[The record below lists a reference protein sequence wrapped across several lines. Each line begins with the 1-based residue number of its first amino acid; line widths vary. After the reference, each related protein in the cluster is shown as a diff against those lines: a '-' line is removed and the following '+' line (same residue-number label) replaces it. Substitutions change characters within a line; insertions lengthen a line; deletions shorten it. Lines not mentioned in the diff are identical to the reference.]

1 MDTDGYAGKNRCEF
15 TTTSPDLAEG
25 VYELLASLGTIPRV
39 MISRATLYGRDIGPK
54 WRITFLPKLMPFRL
68 RYKAER
74 LGFDGPR
81 KGLRVLRF
89 IVSVEPA
96 GLAPVKCIKTSSPSH
111 LYLAG
116 NAMIPTHNSTTCAAL
131 GLHESIYRRPS
142 FGLVIAP
149 TQDQSSELMLK
160 FDEFRG
166 AVELPSDYLSTD
178 TKLAVRFA
186 NGNRFIARP
195 GSEKSARSF
204 SAVTLLLEDEASR
217 VLDDL
222 YNSVRPML
230 AVSDGRHIL
239 MSTPFGKRGHFFH
252 IWDEQRDLWQ
262 WFEIPAEKCPRI
274 TKEFLAEEKRINPW
288 FEQEYH
294 CVFAETVDSVFSYDQ
309 IAEAISD
316 DVEPLFQC
324 RNSM

>member
-1 MDTDGYAGKNRCEF
+1 MPSVADDLVYGADPVLWCREVLGYHPDDWQADLLRSRQRKIILNCSRQSGK
-15 TTTSPDLAEG
+15 
-25 VYELLASLGTIPRV
+25 
-39 MISRATLYGRDIGPK
+39 
-54 WRITFLPKLMPFRL
+54 
-68 RYKAER
+68 
-74 LGFDGPR
+74 
-81 KGLRVLRF
+81 
-89 IVSVEPA
+89 
-96 GLAPVKCIKTSSPSH
+96 
-111 LYLAG
+111 
-116 NAMIPTHNSTTCAAL
+116 STTCAAL

-217 VLDDL
+217 VLDVL
-222 YNSVRPML
+222 YNTVRPML
-230 AVSDGRHIL
+230 AVSNGRHIL
-239 MSTPFGKRGHFFH
+239 MSTPFGKRGHFWN
-252 IWDEQRDLWQ
+252 IWSEQRDLWEAH
-262 WFEIPAEKCPRI
+262 EIPAEMCPRI
-274 TKEFLAEEKRINPW
+274 TKEFIAEEKRTNPW

-294 CVFAETVDSVFSYDQ
+294 CAFTENIDSVFSYDL

-316 DVEPLFQC
+316 DVEPLF
-324 RNSM
+324 

>member
-1 MDTDGYAGKNRCEF
+1 MPS
-15 TTTSPDLAEG
+15 TSDDLA
-25 VYELLASLGTIPRV
+25 YSLDPV
-39 MISRATLYGRDIGPK
+39 L
-54 WRITFLPKLMPFRL
+54 W
-68 RYKAER
+68 AEEV
-74 LGFDGPR
+74 LGFHPDPWQADL
-81 KGLRVLRF
+81 LRSRSKKIILNCSRQ
-89 IVSVEPA
+89 S
-96 GLAPVKCIKTSSPSH
+96 GK
-111 LYLAG
+111 
-116 NAMIPTHNSTTCAAL
+116 STTCAAL

-204 SAVTLLLEDEASR
+204 SAVTLLLEDEAAR
-217 VLDDL
+217 VADAL

-230 AVSDGRHIL
+230 AVSNGRHVL
-239 MSTPFGKRGHFFH
+239 MSTPFGKQNHFFK
-252 IWDEQRDLWQ
+252 IWDQERDLWQ
-262 WFEIPAEKCPRI
+262 WFEIPAEMCPRI
-274 TKEFLAEEKRINPW
+274 TKEFLEEEQRTNPW

-294 CVFAETVDSVFSYDQ
+294 CVFMDSEGSIFS
-309 IAEAISD
+309 SD
-316 DVEPLFQC
+316 LF
-324 RNSM
+324 RSLANPAVSVLKL

>member
-1 MDTDGYAGKNRCEF
+1 MPS
-15 TTTSPDLAEG
+15 TSDDLAH
-25 VYELLASLGTIPRV
+25 SLDPV
-39 MISRATLYGRDIGPK
+39 LWSK
-54 WRITFLPKLMPFRL
+54 
-68 RYKAER
+68 EV
-74 LGFDGPR
+74 LGFHPDPWQANL
-81 KGLRVLRF
+81 LRSRSKKIILNCSRQ
-89 IVSVEPA
+89 S
-96 GLAPVKCIKTSSPSH
+96 GK
-111 LYLAG
+111 
-116 NAMIPTHNSTTCAAL
+116 STVCAAL

-204 SAVTLLLEDEASR
+204 SAVTLLLEDEAAR
-217 VLDDL
+217 VADAL

-230 AVSDGRHIL
+230 AVSNGRHVL
-239 MSTPFGKRGHFFH
+239 MSTPFGKQNHFFK
-252 IWDEQRDLWQ
+252 IWDEQRDLWE
-262 WFEIPAEKCPRI
+262 WYEIPAEMCPRI
-274 TKEFLAEEKRINPW
+274 TKEFLEEEQRTNPW

-294 CVFAETVDSVFSYDQ
+294 CVFMDSEGSIFS
-309 IAEAISD
+309 SD
-316 DVEPLFQC
+316 LF
-324 RNSM
+324 RSLANPAVSVLKL

>member
-1 MDTDGYAGKNRCEF
+1 MPSVADDLVYGADPVLWCREVLGYHPDPWQADLLRSRSRKIILNCSRQSGK
-15 TTTSPDLAEG
+15 
-25 VYELLASLGTIPRV
+25 
-39 MISRATLYGRDIGPK
+39 
-54 WRITFLPKLMPFRL
+54 
-68 RYKAER
+68 
-74 LGFDGPR
+74 
-81 KGLRVLRF
+81 
-89 IVSVEPA
+89 
-96 GLAPVKCIKTSSPSH
+96 
-111 LYLAG
+111 
-116 NAMIPTHNSTTCAAL
+116 STTCAAL

-217 VLDDL
+217 VLDVL
-222 YNSVRPML
+222 YNTVRPML
-230 AVSDGRHIL
+230 AVSNGRHIL
-239 MSTPFGKRGHFFH
+239 MSTPFGKRGHFWN
-252 IWDEQRDLWQ
+252 IWSEQRDLWEAH
-262 WFEIPAEKCPRI
+262 EIPAEMCPRI
-274 TKEFLAEEKRINPW
+274 TKEFIAEEKRTNPW

-294 CVFAETVDSVFSYDQ
+294 CAFTENIDSVFSYDL

-316 DVEPLFQC
+316 DVEPLF
-324 RNSM
+324 

>member
-1 MDTDGYAGKNRCEF
+1 MPSANDDLIYALDPVLWAREVLGYHPDPWQADLLRSRSRKIILNCSRQSGK
-15 TTTSPDLAEG
+15 
-25 VYELLASLGTIPRV
+25 
-39 MISRATLYGRDIGPK
+39 
-54 WRITFLPKLMPFRL
+54 
-68 RYKAER
+68 
-74 LGFDGPR
+74 
-81 KGLRVLRF
+81 
-89 IVSVEPA
+89 
-96 GLAPVKCIKTSSPSH
+96 
-111 LYLAG
+111 
-116 NAMIPTHNSTTCAAL
+116 STTCAAL

-142 FGLVIAP
+142 FGLVVAP
-149 TQDQSSELMLK
+149 SQDQSAELMMK
-160 FDEFRG
+160 FDEFRS

-230 AVSDGRHIL
+230 AVSNGRHIL
-239 MSTPFGKRGHFFH
+239 MSTPFGKRGHFFK
-252 IWDEQRDLWQ
+252 IWSDERDLWE

-274 TKEFLAEEKRINPW
+274 SEEFLAEEKRTNPW

-294 CVFAETVDSVFSYDQ
+294 CVFLETIDSVFTFAQ
-309 IAEAISD
+309 VAGAMSD
-316 DVEPLFQC
+316 EVDELDLGVPEW
-324 RNSM
+324 

>member
-1 MDTDGYAGKNRCEF
+1 MSS
-15 TTTSPDLAEG
+15 TSDDLAHSLDPVLWLKEVLG
-25 VYELLASLGTIPRV
+25 FHPDPWQASLLR
-39 MISRATLYGRDIGPK
+39 SRS
-54 WRITFLPKLMPFRL
+54 
-68 RYKAER
+68 
-74 LGFDGPR
+74 R
-81 KGLRVLRF
+81 KIILNCSRQSG
-89 IVSVEPA
+89 
-96 GLAPVKCIKTSSPSH
+96 K
-111 LYLAG
+111 
-116 NAMIPTHNSTTCAAL
+116 STVCAAL

-230 AVSDGRHIL
+230 AVSNGRHVI
-239 MSTPFGKRGHFFH
+239 MSTPFGKRGHFH
-252 IWDEQRDLWQ
+252 KIWSEERDLWESY
-262 WFEIPAEKCPRI
+262 EIPAEQCPRI
-274 TKEFLAEEKRINPW
+274 TPEFLAEEMRTNPW
-288 FEQEYH
+288 YEQEYH
-294 CVFAETVDSVFSYDQ
+294 CRFMETEDQYFSNETIKMMFDTD
-309 IAEAISD
+309 I
-316 DVEPLFQC
+316 EPLW
-324 RNSM
+324 SDST

>member
-1 MDTDGYAGKNRCEF
+1 MPSVADDLIYASDPVLWAREVLDFHPDPWQADLLRSRSKKIILNCSRQSGK
-15 TTTSPDLAEG
+15 
-25 VYELLASLGTIPRV
+25 
-39 MISRATLYGRDIGPK
+39 
-54 WRITFLPKLMPFRL
+54 
-68 RYKAER
+68 
-74 LGFDGPR
+74 
-81 KGLRVLRF
+81 
-89 IVSVEPA
+89 
-96 GLAPVKCIKTSSPSH
+96 
-111 LYLAG
+111 
-116 NAMIPTHNSTTCAAL
+116 STVCAAL

-230 AVSDGRHIL
+230 AVSNGRHVI
-239 MSTPFGKRGHFFH
+239 MSTPFGKRGHFH
-252 IWDEQRDLWQ
+252 KIWSEERDLWESY
-262 WFEIPAEKCPRI
+262 EIPAEECPRI
-274 TKEFLAEEKRINPW
+274 TPEFLAEEQRTNPW

-294 CVFAETVDSVFSYDQ
+294 CRFMETEDQYFSNETIKMMFDTP
-309 IAEAISD
+309 
-316 DVEPLFQC
+316 VEPLW
-324 RNSM
+324 SDST

>member
-1 MDTDGYAGKNRCEF
+1 MPS
-15 TTTSPDLAEG
+15 TSDDLA
-25 VYELLASLGTIPRV
+25 YSLDPV
-39 MISRATLYGRDIGPK
+39 L
-54 WRITFLPKLMPFRL
+54 W
-68 RYKAER
+68 AEEV
-74 LGFDGPR
+74 LGFHPDPWQADL
-81 KGLRVLRF
+81 LRSRSKKIILNCSRQ
-89 IVSVEPA
+89 S
-96 GLAPVKCIKTSSPSH
+96 GK
-111 LYLAG
+111 
-116 NAMIPTHNSTTCAAL
+116 STTCAAL

-178 TKLAVRFA
+178 TKLAVKFA

-204 SAVTLLLEDEASR
+204 SAVTLLLEDEAAR
-217 VLDDL
+217 VADAL

-230 AVSDGRHIL
+230 AVSNGRHIL
-239 MSTPFGKRGHFFH
+239 MSTPFGKQNHFFK
-252 IWDEQRDLWQ
+252 IWDQERDLWQ

-274 TKEFLAEEKRINPW
+274 TKEFLEEEQRTNPW

-294 CVFAETVDSVFSYDQ
+294 CRFMDSEGSIFS
-309 IAEAISD
+309 SD
-316 DVEPLFQC
+316 LF
-324 RNSM
+324 RSLANPAVSVLKL

>member
-1 MDTDGYAGKNRCEF
+1 MPS
-15 TTTSPDLAEG
+15 TSDDLAYSLDPVLWGEEVLG
-25 VYELLASLGTIPRV
+25 FHPDPWQASLLR
-39 MISRATLYGRDIGPK
+39 SRSKKIILNCSRQSGK
-54 WRITFLPKLMPFRL
+54 
-68 RYKAER
+68 
-74 LGFDGPR
+74 
-81 KGLRVLRF
+81 
-89 IVSVEPA
+89 
-96 GLAPVKCIKTSSPSH
+96 
-111 LYLAG
+111 
-116 NAMIPTHNSTTCAAL
+116 STVCAAL

-204 SAVTLLLEDEASR
+204 SAVTLLLEDEAAR
-217 VLDDL
+217 VADAL

-230 AVSDGRHIL
+230 AVSNGRHVL
-239 MSTPFGKRGHFFH
+239 MSTPFGKQNHFFK
-252 IWDEQRDLWQ
+252 IWDEQRDLWE
-262 WFEIPAEKCPRI
+262 WYEIPAEQCPRI
-274 TKEFLAEEKRINPW
+274 TKEFLEEEQRTNPW

-294 CVFAETVDSVFSYDQ
+294 CVFMDSEGSIFS
-309 IAEAISD
+309 SD
-316 DVEPLFQC
+316 LF
-324 RNSM
+324 RSLANPAVSAMKF